1 MKSAIN
7 NKMGVKIIFLAFI
20 GLGIFYFFKQPS
32 VEEGFTT
39 VGWNADLK
47 NVWGRFLTHWI
58 ANNEE
63 WTFGQ
68 RYNMLEWLMRNKIT
82 LTAAQRKALSNV
94 YQTEYDYLLTIKW
107 VSYQLPRFP
116 FLNNTLND

>member
-39 VGWNADLK
+39 VGWNADAK
-47 NVWGRFLTHWI
+47 NIWGRTITNYI
-58 ANNEE
+58 ANNKE
-63 WTFGQ
+63 WGFGQ
-68 RYNMLEWLMRNKIT
+68 RYNMLNWLMRNKIT
-82 LTAAQRKALSNV
+82 LTTEQRKALSNI
-94 YQTEYDYLLTIKW
+94 YQTERDYKQTINW
-107 VSYQLPRFP
+107 TNWGLWRFP
-116 FLNNTLND
+116 YLNKTTSD